1 MSAKDEVNYFDEDGL
16 GYDYIHHINTPE
28 EMGGGSDDVN
38 LEANSRSIGNYI
50 NTIVAGGGGEK
61 YTDATKHTYTDNLS
75 VNPDG
80 SDASSTTRHALGNRY
95 LINWGTCKKFNCDI
109 SGGEEC
115 DVTRAKLVD
124 NIPKGD
130 AKGLLFGIVENVFA
144 MLPTNYIDAFNSG
157 QGTCYPCEISV
168 TNNATGKL
176 GDTKEYKKQ
185 VWVSE
190 TDFCNY
196 KCKRNWPDA
205 WDKDAT
211 GFKVDGKLKKG
222 GDIHTDLGCKEDF
235 QNMGS
240 FLKANQI
247 LASNVDNHSNKKIDL
262 TVNDP
267 FANAYTLGVGL
278 LILYLI
284 YENLQ
289 K

>member
-1 MSAKDEVNYFDEDGL
+1 MSAKDKVNYFDGDGL
-16 GYDYIHHINTPE
+16 GYDYIKHIKTPGD
-28 EMGGGSDDVN
+28 MGGGSEDVN

-75 VNPDG
+75 KDP
-80 SDASSTTRHALGNRY
+80 SKTRHALGNRY
-95 LINWGTCKKFNCDI
+95 LIHWGTCKKFNCDI
-109 SGGEEC
+109 SGGGKDC
-115 DVTRAKLVD
+115 DVTRAKLVN

-130 AKGLLFGIVENVFA
+130 VKGLLFGIVENVFD
-144 MLPTNYIDAFNSG
+144 MLPTKYLDAFNSG
-157 QGTCYPCEISV
+157 EDKCFPCEISV

-176 GDTKEYKKQ
+176 GDTNEYKKQ
-185 VWVSE
+185 VWVSKD
-190 TDFCNY
+190 DFCNY

-211 GFKVDGKLKKG
+211 GFKVKSTLKKG
-222 GDIHTDLGCKEDF
+222 EDIHKDLGCTEDF

-247 LASNVDNHSNKKIDL
+247 LASNVDNHSNKKVDL
-262 TVNDP
+262 TINDP

>member
-1 MSAKDEVNYFDEDGL
+1 MSAKDEVNYFDVNGL
-16 GYDYIHHINTPE
+16 SYDYIQHIKTPG

-50 NTIVAGGGGEK
+50 NTIVAGGGGEG

-75 VNPDG
+75 D
-80 SDASSTTRHALGNRY
+80 DSSTTRHALGNRY
-95 LINWGTCKKFNCDI
+95 LIKWGSCKKFNCDI
-109 SGGEEC
+109 SGGKDC

-124 NIPKGD
+124 NIPKG
-130 AKGLLFGIVENVFA
+130 AVKGLLFGIVENVFA

-157 QGTCYPCEISV
+157 QEKCYPCEISV

-185 VWVSE
+185 VWVSKN
-190 TDFCNY
+190 DFCNY

-211 GFKVDGKLKKG
+211 GFKVKNKLKKG
-222 GDIHTDLGCKEDF
+222 GDIHTDLSCNENF

-262 TVNDP
+262 TINDP